1 MITGVAIC
9 PSAPL
14 LARELTGLDPVIPE
28 LRQACA
34 VAAERLVRSRPEVI
48 AVVGPGRRTAV
59 WPADGRLN
67 LAAFGP
73 ALGTQSEPKGSPLPL
88 PLGLGARLLDESGYT
103 GPRLLRSVH
112 SGEPAAACMR
122 IGADLRTL
130 SDRVGLLVMA
140 DGSACRS
147 LRAPGHLDP
156 RAADFDA
163 VLEGAVR
170 GGDLGPLRVM
180 DAGLAGEL
188 LVAGRPAWQV
198 LAGAMP
204 GRALSTEIH
213 YKDDP
218 FGVFYL
224 VAWLAGELGPVRNR
238 ARPGPAAARPA
249 RCRRPPAAR
258 RCEVDDEP
266 GALAGSCGS
275 KPG

>member
-9 PSAPL
+9 PAAPL

-34 VAAERLVRSRPEVI
+34 VAAERLVRSSPEVI

-73 ALGTQSEPKGSPLPL
+73 ALGTQSEPRGSPLPL

-103 GPRLLRSVH
+103 GPRLLQSVH
-112 SGEPAAACMR
+112 SGEPAAACVRM
-122 IGADLRTL
+122 GAGLRTL

-147 LRAPGHLDP
+147 LRAPGYLDP
-156 RAADFDA
+156 RAAPFDA
-163 VLEGAVR
+163 AIAEAVR
-170 GGDLGPLRVM
+170 SGDLGSLRTM
-180 DAGLAGEL
+180 DHALARELLAG
-188 LVAGRPAWQV
+188 ARPAWHV

-204 GRALSTEIH
+204 GGAPSTEIL
-213 YKDDP
+213 YEADP

-224 VAWLAGELGPVRNR
+224 VAWLAGE
-238 ARPGPAAARPA
+238 
-249 RCRRPPAAR
+249 
-258 RCEVDDEP
+258 
-266 GALAGSCGS
+266 
-275 KPG
+275 